1 MTNDKL
7 DEAIKIIN
15 TCIQDAATSNSAFTK
30 LKELNASITNRVNE
44 CKDTIGEYMDAISEA
59 ADYQQ
64 FEAHHWEEPND
75 APDSIPC
82 NQLNGEW

>member
-7 DEAIKIIN
+7 EEGIKIIK
-15 TCIQDAATSNSAFTK
+15 TCIQETATSNSAFTN
-30 LKELNASITNRVNE
+30 LKELRDKLSNQMNDCI
-44 CKDTIGEYMDAISEA
+44 DTIQDYLDAISEA

>member
-1 MTNDKL
+1 MNDCL
-7 DEAIKIIN
+7 DII
-15 TCIQDAATSNSAFTK
+15 
-30 LKELNASITNRVNE
+30 E
-44 CKDTIGEYMDAISEA
+44 EYLDAISEA